1 MPKLGHKVTVTE
13 KIQLFSKESLL
24 SDSDYVKK
32 RRDLLVFQHQNHV
45 CSLSYKAI
53 FGIADPSNTQLTTR
67 WVVLTW

>member
-45 CSLSYKAI
+45 CGLGYKAI
-53 FGIADPSNTQLTTR
+53 FGIAAANRTDGMSWT
-67 WVVLTW
+67 